1 MPFFWSNQKK
11 EPVSGTSEVAPRL
24 AEIARIPR
32 SRREFI
38 QPDPDRRSLK
48 RDGSAGERQAL
59 EASRWI
65 DPEDLDVLLHIAPCH
80 YAPTTRIIHRAKRS
94 RSLRIKCARTVPMP
108 LEMSGDARDRRR
120 QRCGG
125 VRGRQRLQVQAPLN
139 EHMHATLNFTCKRR
153 STTHGS
159 RAPRRRLSLTSS
171 CPRIVLVQR
180 LPRLTL
186 VLPRTCWPWERISRW
201 TKPRR
206 DRPEFVPERLAT
218 PRATPA
224 SSSPPMNHPGKAL
237 TIPG

>member
-1 MPFFWSNQKK
+1 MA
-11 EPVSGTSEVAPRL
+11 G
-24 AEIARIPR
+24 IARIPR

-125 VRGRQRLQVQAPLN
+125 VRGRQRSQVQAPLN
-139 EHMHATLNFTCKRR
+139 EHVQAPLNIT
-153 STTHGS
+153 
-159 RAPRRRLSLTSS
+159 RARLSLTSS